1 MSLLL
6 SSSSSILGLLSV
18 TASVTGICRRRQA
31 GSYVSFNLEF
41 TPPASCCRP
50 FVEADAAAGGRHSRA
65 ARRVAKA
72 EAGPHASASHA
83 AAAAAAAAVRRPLR
97 HSLRR
102 RGRRAMSL
110 SNLRQLLMGAFCS
123 TTDGIEPTG
132 HCQESIQVS
141 RNLSLK
147 FNSYL
152 SQRLKREY
160 PVNAHR
166 PSQPFHENLKVD
178 YSFRPRATPVI
189 HMMIMRKD
197 RIVEYSNM
205 SLRSDLTCVAQIEKI
220 LVFCKPKSKL
230 NVDGKAESTLYTK
243 ILPRHKLYSPYPE
256 KTLQ

>member
-1 MSLLL
+1 VLPPRPKLKLLPAAAAAQR
-6 SSSSSILGLLSV
+6 LG
-18 TASVTGICRRRQA
+18 RPQRRQ
-31 GSYVSFNLEF
+31 
-41 TPPASCCRP
+41 
-50 FVEADAAAGGRHSRA
+50 SRS
-65 ARRVAKA
+65 R
-72 EAGPHASASHA
+72 PHASASHA

-110 SNLRQLLMGAFCS
+110 SNLRQLLMGALCS
-123 TTDGIEPTG
+123 TTDGIELTG

-160 PVNAHR
+160 PVNAHQ

-220 LVFCKPKSKL
+220 LVFCKPKSK
-230 NVDGKAESTLYTK
+230 
-243 ILPRHKLYSPYPE
+243 
-256 KTLQ
+256 